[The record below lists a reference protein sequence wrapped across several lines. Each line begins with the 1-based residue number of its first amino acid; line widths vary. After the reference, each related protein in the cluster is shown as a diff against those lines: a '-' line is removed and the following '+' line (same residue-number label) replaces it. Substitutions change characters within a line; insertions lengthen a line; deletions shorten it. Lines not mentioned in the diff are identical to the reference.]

1 MQAAVVNR
9 AYKVGARSLGDS
21 PRLVIMRRLVLCCL
35 VGCGGDSAITTDASV
50 DGTGDVMSDAVPTA
64 LFAYVSG
71 YSSTISR
78 YSLTGG
84 ALTATGTTPSFA
96 SNPSFMAID
105 PSNTYLYAASE
116 STSRAGAYAIDQA
129 SGALTFLNDVAVGGS
144 GPAHI
149 AVDHGGKFVLI
160 ANYGNGTV
168 SIAPIQT
175 GGSLGAVIQ
184 TVSPGANAHQI
195 VLDPSNRYAF
205 VPCLGVDQ
213 VSQYLFDATTGMLTA
228 NAVPSLATAAGAG
241 PRHLA
246 FKPDGPFAYLLN
258 EKTSTLSA
266 LAFDTATGRLSAL
279 QTITT
284 RAAGAAGNNT
294 GAEVWVHPNGKFV
307 YASNR
312 GDNNLAIFAIGGDGR
327 VALVGHRATGGMTP
341 RNFTFDPSGAFV
353 YVANQNSNTVIPFA
367 VDPTTGMLGA
377 PGTPVM
383 ATSPSFVGI
392 AALPR

>member
-1 MQAAVVNR
+1 
-9 AYKVGARSLGDS
+9 
-21 PRLVIMRRLVLCCL
+21 MRRVVLCCL
-35 VGCGGDSAITTDASV
+35 VGCGGDAAITDASV
-50 DGTGDVMSDAVPTA
+50 DGVGDVMSDARPTA

-71 YSSTISR
+71 YSSTIAR
-78 YSLTGG
+78 YSLAGG
-84 ALTATGTTPSFA
+84 ALIATGTTPAFA

-105 PSNTYLYAASE
+105 PANTHLYAASE

-129 SGALTFLNDVAVGGS
+129 SGALTFVNDVAVGGS

-168 SIAPIQT
+168 SVAPIQAS
-175 GGSLGAVIQ
+175 GALGAVIQ
-184 TVSPGANAHQI
+184 TLSPGANAHQI

-228 NAVPSLATAAGAG
+228 NAVPSLATAVGAG

-258 EKTSTLSA
+258 EKSSTLSA
-266 LAFDTATGRLSAL
+266 LAFDAATGRLSTL

-284 RAAGAAGNNT
+284 RAVGATGNNT

-307 YASNR
+307 YTSNR
-312 GDNNLAIFAIGGDGR
+312 GDNNLAIFSIGGDGT
-327 VALVGHRATGGMTP
+327 VTLVGHRATGGMTP

-353 YVANQNSNTVIPFA
+353 YVANQGSNTVIPFA
-367 VDPTTGMLGA
+367 VDSTTGLLGA
-377 PGTPVM
+377 AGTSVT